1 MNNNFRGL
9 VRELLE
15 HIDENPLTDEQIEK
29 IEKWIEEN
37 KKEGE

>member
-15 HIDENPLTDEQIEK
+15 HIDKNPLTDEQIEK
-29 IEKWIEEN
+29 IEKWVEEN
-37 KKEGE
+37 KKE